1 VDADALIQ
9 AGLAHHEAGRLDEA
23 EAIYRAV
30 LGGAPDNVDGLHLLG
45 LVHLARGDATGAVD
59 LISRAAAAA
68 PTLAPLQASLGDA
81 LLAAGRDDDAAQAF
95 ERALAALPDNVGAA
109 INLASLRL
117 KARRFDE
124 AIALAHRAA
133 ALAPDHAPAQASL
146 GAALAAAGREG
157 EALVS
162 LDAALALDPAYDA
175 ARSARAQVL
184 GALGRDEEAEAEH
197 RRLVAADPKAPDRL
211 ANFGI
216 ALMARQRNAEA
227 EELFRRAL
235 FRDPDFPEA
244 LNALGLIRKA
254 ARANDEATAL
264 FRRALAARPG
274 YADAL
279 NNLGHLLVEQNRLEE
294 GTRLLEQAVERAPN
308 NMTAWG
314 NFIQALDTAES
325 LDDRRHLA
333 ARRALDKQ
341 LLARAPLR
349 KAWTVTPDPERRLR
363 IGYVSTDF
371 HSNSAGLLVLPI
383 VTNHAKDKVEVYC
396 YSDSRLDDPITA
408 RFRGAADVWREIAG
422 MSDRAVD
429 ELIVEDRID
438 VLVDL
443 SGYTTARFAA
453 LARKPAPVL
462 LSGWGFGHGMG
473 LSAYDGLLLDPVV
486 APPEIAGDFPDPIV
500 HLPIW
505 LCYVPP
511 VYAPDQGVP
520 PMRRRGYP
528 TFGCFNRVAKIQ
540 QASYD
545 CFAGILRAEPRAR
558 LLFKDGTA
566 GDPAVQAEVRAKI
579 GRSGGD
585 GERVD
590 FLGATPHREHL
601 AAIADVDV
609 MLNPFPYGGGMSA
622 VECLWMGVPIVA
634 LLGRRQ
640 QERGTPSFLTFLG
653 LEDFVASTVEDYVA
667 IATRAARDPTRLETL
682 RSSIRDR
689 MRASVL
695 CDPARYVRAVED
707 AYRALWRRWCKTG
720 SAR

>member
-1 VDADALIQ
+1 VDEDALIQ

-30 LGGAPDNVDGLHLLG
+30 LDGAPDNVDGLHLLG
-45 LVHLARGDATGAVD
+45 LVHLARGDAAGAVA
-59 LISRAAAAA
+59 LIGRAIAAA
-68 PTLAPLQASLGDA
+68 PALAALRASFADA
-81 LLAAGRDDDAAQAF
+81 LLAAGRDDDAAAAF
-95 ERALAALPDNVGAA
+95 EQALAAEPGNVGAA

-117 KARRFDE
+117 KARRFDD
-124 AIALAHRAA
+124 AVALARGAV
-133 ALAPDHAPAQASL
+133 ALAPDHAPARASL

-157 EALVS
+157 EALIS

-175 ARSARAQVL
+175 ARSARARVL
-184 GALGRDEEAEAEH
+184 SALGRDDEAEAEH

-216 ALMARQRNAEA
+216 ALMARQKHAEA
-227 EELFRRAL
+227 EEMLRRAL
-235 FRDPDFPEA
+235 ELDPDLPEA

-264 FRRALAARPG
+264 FRRALSARPG

-279 NNLGHLLVEQNRLEE
+279 NNLGHLMVEQNRLEE
-294 GTRLLEQAVERAPN
+294 GTRLLEQAVEGAPE

-314 NFIQALDTAES
+314 NYIQALDTAES
-325 LDDRRHLA
+325 LDAPRHLA
-333 ARRALDKQ
+333 ARQALDKQ

-408 RFRGAADVWREIAG
+408 RFRASADAWRGIAG
-422 MSDRAVD
+422 SSDAAVD
-429 ELIVEDRID
+429 ALIVDDKID

-443 SGYTTARFAA
+443 SGYTSARFAA
-453 LARKPAPVL
+453 LARKPAPVQ

-486 APPEIAGDFPDPIV
+486 APPELAGDYPEPIV
-500 HLPIW
+500 HLPVW

-511 VYAPDQGVP
+511 SYAPDPGGP
-520 PMRRRGYP
+520 PMCRRGHV
-528 TFGCFNRVAKIQ
+528 TFGCFNRIAKIQ
-540 QASYD
+540 QVSYD
-545 CFAGILRAEPRAR
+545 CFAGLLRAEPRAR
-558 LLFKDGTA
+558 LLFKDGTV

-579 GRSGGD
+579 EKSGGD
-585 GERVD
+585 GARID

-622 VECLWMGVPIVA
+622 VECLWMGVPLVA
-634 LLGRRQ
+634 MFGRRQ
-640 QERGTPSFLTFLG
+640 QERGVPSFMTLLG
-653 LEDFVASTVEDYVA
+653 LEEFVAANVGEYVA
-667 IATRAARDPTRLETL
+667 IATRAARDPTRLQTL

-689 MRASVL
+689 MRASIL